1 MQQGLEA
8 AYAHTVSETKKET
21 KKKEKLKLL
30 SWMFAIES
38 AIWPGMEHN
47 DTTTYPSPHPIFVWN
62 NSFVA
67 DKDAIFTTEGSAT
80 EEATKETANILIR
93 EAKFDAEGDIA
104 TNVTQFLN
112 RLGTCVRVLLSA
124 MEKSQYPSPIEYK
137 AHTVKWNCKK
147 CKQML
152 EYYTKHVKPHIV
164 PNTGSADYQLASP
177 DVMRSIIVDLWIEC
191 HHKAY
196 RAYAETRKAIAAA
209 TG

>member
-8 AYAHTVSETKKET
+8 AYAHTVSET

-38 AIWPGMEHN
+38 AIWPGMERN
-47 DTTTYPSPHPIFVWN
+47 ETATYPSRHRISVWN

-67 DKDAIFTTEGSAT
+67 GKDAIFTTEGSAT

-93 EAKFDAEGDIA
+93 EAKFDAEGAIVK
-104 TNVTQFLN
+104 NVTQFLN
-112 RLGTCVRVLLSA
+112 RLGTCVTVLLSA
-124 MEKSQYPSPIEYK
+124 MEKSQYPSPITYN

-152 EYYTKHVKPHIV
+152 GYYTKHVKPHIV
-164 PNTGSADYQLASP
+164 PKTGSADYQLDSP
-177 DVMRSIIVDLWIEC
+177 EVMRSIIVDLWIEC
-191 HHKAY
+191 HHEAY
-196 RAYAETRKAIAAA
+196 RAYAETRSAIADA